1 MRIFATYLWALIMDN
16 WNEIRTAACV
26 ARCGT
31 ISKAADEL
39 GVHRATINR
48 HIDALEAQL
57 GGKLFQRHPR
67 GFTPTELGREM
78 LRIADA
84 TDEQFAQLK
93 RIANRTSDELSGEF
107 IVTSIDA
114 LANSILPMLA
124 DFHAEHP
131 QVTTH
136 FHSSNALVK
145 LEYGEAH
152 IAFRAGPKPQE
163 PDNVVMPFVEIP
175 VGLYA
180 SKKYVARHGK
190 PENKDDFLNHLFVGT
205 KIDNPRA
212 PALKW
217 LVDNVPHKA
226 IAFTSNHIQ
235 INNRAVLL
243 GNGIGFLT
251 TIEANEDEDL
261 VEIMPP
267 RAEWLTRSWALTHV
281 DLHRSPKVQAFLKI
295 MKRHLAEDA

>member
-1 MRIFATYLWALIMDN
+1 MRIYATYTLDVKMDN

-26 ARCGT
+26 ARKGT
-31 ISKAADEL
+31 ISKAAEEL
-39 GVHRATINR
+39 GVHRATVNR

-57 GGKLFQRHPR
+57 GGKLFQRHAR
-67 GFTPTELGREM
+67 GFTSTELGREL

-84 TDEQFAQLK
+84 TDEQFAQLQ
-93 RIANRTSDELSGEF
+93 RIANRTSDELTGEF
-107 IVTSIDA
+107 VVTSIDA
-114 LANSILPMLA
+114 LAHSILPMLA
-124 DFHAEHP
+124 EFRADHP

-136 FHSSNALVK
+136 FHASNALVK

-152 IAFRAGPKPQE
+152 IAFRAGPKPQD

-180 SKKYVARHGK
+180 SKTYIERYGK
-190 PENKDDFLNHLFVGT
+190 PTKVAEFGDHHFVGT
-205 KIDNPRA
+205 NVENPRA

-217 LVDNVPHKA
+217 LVDHVPRKA
-226 IAFTSNHIQ
+226 MAFTSNHIP
-235 INNRAVLL
+235 INNRAVHL

-251 TIEANEDEDL
+251 AVEAEQNDEI
-261 VEIMPP
+261 VEIMPAQ
-267 RAEWLTRSWALTHV
+267 AEWLTRSWALTHV

-295 MKRHLAEDA
+295 MKEHLG

>member
-1 MRIFATYLWALIMDN
+1 MDN
-16 WNEIRTAACV
+16 WNEIKTAACV

-57 GGKLFQRHPR
+57 GGKLFQRHAR
-67 GFTPTELGREM
+67 GFTPTELGLEL

-114 LANSILPMLA
+114 LADFILPMLA
-124 DFHAEHP
+124 DFHADHP

-152 IAFRAGPKPQE
+152 IAFRAGPKPQD

-180 SKKYVARHGK
+180 SQKYVERYGTPK
-190 PENKDDFLNHLFVGT
+190 DIDDFPNHRFVGT

-212 PALKW
+212 PSLKW
-217 LVDNVPHKA
+217 IVDNIPRKA
-226 IAFTSNHIQ
+226 MSFTSNHIP

-251 TIEANEDEDL
+251 ALEASQNADL

-295 MKRHLAEDA
+295 MKQHLAEKA